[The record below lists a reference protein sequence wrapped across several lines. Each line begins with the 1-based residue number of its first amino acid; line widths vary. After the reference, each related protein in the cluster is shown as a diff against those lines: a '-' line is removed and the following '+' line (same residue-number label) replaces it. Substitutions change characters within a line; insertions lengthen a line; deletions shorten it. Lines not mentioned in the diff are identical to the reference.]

1 MTDIEKYNM
10 FDKVIA
16 YQYGTIYNYY
26 FNQKA
31 HYKSIVIDGGPLT
44 DENKCIYHIIKD
56 ACGVVNIPIKINANK
71 RDFNALTKAKI
82 FGRLQRTTAPV
93 NCPINELK
101 KLIEREFQRFNT
113 DFTAKDIYETY
124 YKKGA
129 VL

>member
-44 DENKCIYHIIKD
+44 DENKCVYRIIKD
-56 ACGVVNIPIKINANK
+56 ACGVVNIPVRINANK
-71 RDFNALTKAKI
+71 CDFNALKKAKI
-82 FGRLQRTTAPV
+82 FGQLQRTTAPV
-93 NCPINELK
+93 NCSIKDLK
-101 KLIEREFQRFNT
+101 KLIEREFQRFGT